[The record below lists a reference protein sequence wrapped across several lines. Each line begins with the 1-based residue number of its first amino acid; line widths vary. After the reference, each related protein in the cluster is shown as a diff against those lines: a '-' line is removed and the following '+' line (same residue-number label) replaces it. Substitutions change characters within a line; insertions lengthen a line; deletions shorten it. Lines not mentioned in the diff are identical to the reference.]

1 MNAQATILIVD
12 DDPDIRMLLAEYLE
26 GNGCDTVTAAD
37 GAGMWQMLDTHAVDL
52 IVLDLNLPGKDGLTL
67 CRELRVRSDMPVI
80 MLTARDA
87 TLDRIVGLE
96 MGADDYLGKPFEPR
110 ELLSRIRTVLRRT
123 HAASG
128 KDPTESGLLH
138 FAGWTL
144 VGVAG
149 AGMLTTAGRDRI
161 LVRRRVP
168 PAEDIRYPSQPRAQ
182 PRSDPEHD
190 PGARCRSVRPFD
202 RLASQPSAP
211 EAGRGC
217 PRAADHQD
225 RAQRRLCAGNP
236 GQMKIKSFFRSM
248 GGRVFILLIAG
259 VIASAV
265 LALALAAYAQREMI
279 AQIRNR
285 HAAERVEQLV
295 LTLEAA
301 PVASR
306 PAIAAIA
313 QKYGARADFSAPA
326 TIPGAVADGEFVAAL
341 TRALG
346 DDRHI
351 VALQREG
358 DDCPVRTRA
367 PMQNS
372 GPLRCRTVFLTLT
385 DGSPIRLDVAS
396 PSDRALPPFNK
407 DFMPYMLV
415 FVLCVAVLAFLVA
428 LMATRPLRKLA
439 QAANNLGHDIER
451 PPLAEDAGP
460 TEVREAA
467 AAFNDMQ
474 LRIRNYIQE
483 RTHMLAA
490 IAHDL
495 QTPLTRM
502 RLRLEKVADEEL
514 KEKLITDLSATQAM
528 VKEGLELAQWRECVG
543 DDVFV
548 RNAGP
553 GFADRQHLQR
563 CRRSRAGSNLQQ
575 RSRGF
580 GDGASPRLAALPAEP
595 DRKCRQVRPVCACGD
610 ETGRGPGR
618 HFHH

>member
-1 MNAQATILIVD
+1 
-12 DDPDIRMLLAEYLE
+12 
-26 GNGCDTVTAAD
+26 
-37 GAGMWQMLDTHAVDL
+37 
-52 IVLDLNLPGKDGLTL
+52 
-67 CRELRVRSDMPVI
+67 
-80 MLTARDA
+80 
-87 TLDRIVGLE
+87 
-96 MGADDYLGKPFEPR
+96 
-110 ELLSRIRTVLRRT
+110 
-123 HAASG
+123 
-128 KDPTESGLLH
+128 
-138 FAGWTL
+138 
-144 VGVAG
+144 
-149 AGMLTTAGRDRI
+149 
-161 LVRRRVP
+161 
-168 PAEDIRYPSQPRAQ
+168 
-182 PRSDPEHD
+182 
-190 PGARCRSVRPFD
+190 
-202 RLASQPSAP
+202 
-211 EAGRGC
+211 
-217 PRAADHQD
+217 
-225 RAQRRLCAGNP
+225 
-236 GQMKIKSFFRSM
+236 MKIKSFFRSM

-285 HAAERVEQLV
+285 HAAERVEHLV

-313 QKYGARADFSAPA
+313 QKYGARADLSAPA

-528 VKEGLELAQWRECVG
+528 VKEGLELARSQDAEESFEMLDLDSLIDSICSDAAEAGQEVTYSSEVG
-543 DDVFV
+543 VSV
-548 RNAGP
+548 MARPRALRRCLLNLIENAVKYGQFAHVATKRDGGRVVISIIDGGP
-553 GFADRQHLQR
+553 GIPDEQLDAVFQPFYRLEAS
-563 CRRSRAGSNLQQ
+563 RSREFGGTGLGLTIARNIAEKHRGTLRLRNI
-575 RSRGF
+575 RSG
-580 GDGASPRLAALPAEP
+580 GLGLEVTLTLA
-595 DRKCRQVRPVCACGD
+595 VC
-610 ETGRGPGR
+610 
-618 HFHH
+618 